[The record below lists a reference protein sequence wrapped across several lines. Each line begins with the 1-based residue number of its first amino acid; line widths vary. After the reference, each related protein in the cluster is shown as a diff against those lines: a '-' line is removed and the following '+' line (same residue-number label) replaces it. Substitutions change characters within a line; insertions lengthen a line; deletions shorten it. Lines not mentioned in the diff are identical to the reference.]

1 MDERI
6 TELETKLAYQEA
18 ALQSMSDE
26 MATQQKLIDSLLVD
40 IQQLKKEVRAGQPS
54 PMMKPS
60 EEPPPPHY

>member
-1 MDERI
+1 MDDRI

-26 MATQQKLIDSLLVD
+26 MAVQQKLIESLLVD
-40 IQQLKKEVRAGQPS
+40 IEQLKKEVRAGLPS

>member
-1 MDERI
+1 MDPRI

-26 MATQQKLIDSLLVD
+26 MATQQKLIESLLVD
-40 IQQLKKEVRAGQPS
+40 IEQLKKAVRAGQPS

-60 EEPPPPHY
+60 DEPPPPHY